1 MFGNTQYTIYVS
13 VSFSNYSPEMKLL
26 YDSNVVKV
34 SVDSSRLTLPVEVV
48 AVKYKYK
55 YINKINKRR

>member
-1 MFGNTQYTIYVS
+1 MGYVS
-13 VSFSNYSPEMKLL
+13 VSFSNYSPEIKLL

-48 AVKYKYK
+48 VVKSKYK
-55 YINKINKRR
+55 YINKIN